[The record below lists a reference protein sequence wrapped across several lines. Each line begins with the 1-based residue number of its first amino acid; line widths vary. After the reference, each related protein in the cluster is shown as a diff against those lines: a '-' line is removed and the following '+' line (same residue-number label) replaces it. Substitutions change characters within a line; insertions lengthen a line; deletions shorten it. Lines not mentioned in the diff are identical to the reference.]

1 MTLRSLLVVILIFF
15 SSLIYSQNIADCIDA
30 VAVCE
35 TTSINYEVI
44 GIGDVNDLPIGNS
57 GCLGDGGAGTG
68 IESNSIWFRFK
79 FVVDFHICPPL
90 C

>member
-1 MTLRSLLVVILIFF
+1 MTFRSLLVIILIFF
-15 SSLIYSQNIADCIDA
+15 SPIVFSQNIAVCIDA

-35 TTSINYEVI
+35 STSINYEFI

-68 IESNSIWFRFK
+68 I
-79 FVVDFHICPPL
+79 
-90 C
+90 